1 MTRKLASIQEV
12 LSVEPIPNSD
22 RLECLTILGW
32 RVVAK
37 KGDYSPGDLVVYC
50 EIDSLLPE
58 RPEFEFLRA
67 SSYKPAIMDG
77 EAVIQPAGFR
87 IKTVKLRGCI
97 SQGIVF
103 PMSILADDGYQLGED
118 VSDTLGVLKYEP
130 PVPKCMAGSAKGPFP
145 SFLTKTDE
153 TRIQAVPGLL
163 ERWKG
168 QEFIAT
174 EKLDGTSFTAFM
186 KGGHFGEF
194 GVCSRNLLLD
204 ENSDSHVLCRLAKRL
219 DLDRKLRSMCSVWE
233 TSIAIQ
239 GEAIGPGIQGNK
251 YNLDEVDL
259 YVFNVI
265 EIPHGRHRSGEF
277 SDRVIDSLGL
287 KKVPQVGRFEMNHTV
302 EDLVQMSVGHS
313 ELNKSIHREGI
324 VVRPVL
330 GFTDEE
336 ISGPMSFKVINP
348 QFLLWNEE

>member
-1 MTRKLASIQEV
+1 MTRKLASIQQV

-37 KGDYSPGDLVVYC
+37 KGEYKPGDLVVYC

-87 IKTVKLRGCI
+87 TKTVKLRGCI

-174 EKLDGTSFTAFM
+174 EKLDGTSFTAFV
-186 KGGHFGEF
+186 KNGEF

-204 ENSDSHVLCRLAKRL
+204 ETSDSHVLCRLAKCL
-219 DLDRKLRSMCSVWE
+219 DLKAKMRAVCEDYSCSL
-233 TSIAIQ
+233 AIQ
-239 GEAIGPGIQGNK
+239 GEAIGPSIQGNK
-251 YNLDEVDL
+251 YNLSEVDL
-259 YVFNVI
+259 YVFSVI
-265 EIPHGRHRSGEF
+265 EIGWGDHNSSGEF
-277 SDRVIDSLGL
+277 HNHIISRLGL

-330 GFTDEE
+330 NFKDEE
-336 ISGPMSFKVINP
+336 IGGPMSFKVINP
-348 QFLLWNEE
+348 QFLLWNDE

>member
-12 LSVEPIPNSD
+12 LSVEAIPNSD

-37 KGDYSPGDLVVYC
+37 KGDYKPGDLVVYC

-67 SSYKPAIMDG
+67 SSYKPALMDG
-77 EAVIQPAGFR
+77 GATIQPAGFR
-87 IKTVKLRGCI
+87 IRTAKLRGCI

-103 PMSILADDGYQLGED
+103 PLSILPDDFFSDLGD
-118 VSDTLGVLKYEP
+118 DASAALGIVKYEP
-130 PVPKCMAGSAKGPFP
+130 PVPKCMSDSVKGPFP
-145 SFLTKTDE
+145 TFLTKTDE
-153 TRIQAVPGLL
+153 TRIQTVPGLL

-174 EKLDGTSFTAFM
+174 EKLDGTSFTTFV
-186 KGGHFGEF
+186 KDGEF

-204 ENSDSHVLCRLAKRL
+204 ETSDSHVLCRLAKRL
-219 DLDRKLRSMCSVWE
+219 DLEAKMRAVCNKYECNL
-233 TSIAIQ
+233 AIQ

-251 YNLDEVDL
+251 YNLSEVDL

-265 EIPHGRHRSGEF
+265 ESGWGRYRSNGEMH
-277 SDRVIDSLGL
+277 DNVVRDLGL
-287 KKVPQVGRFEMNHTV
+287 KKVPQVGRFVMNHTV

-313 ELNKSIHREGI
+313 ELNKSVHREGI
-324 VVRPVL
+324 VVRPVIN
-330 GFTDEE
+330 FTDEG
-336 ISGPMSFKVINP
+336 IDGPLSFKVINP
-348 QFLLWNEE
+348 QFLLWNDE

>member
-37 KGDYSPGDLVVYC
+37 KGEYKPGDLVVYC

-103 PMSILADDGYQLGED
+103 PVHILPGGLYVGVGDDVTDILSI
-118 VSDTLGVLKYEP
+118 VKYEP
-130 PVPKCMAGSAKGPFP
+130 PIPKCMAGSAKGPFP
-145 SFLTKTDE
+145 DFLTKTDE

-163 ERWKG
+163 ERHKG
-168 QEFIAT
+168 REFIAT
-174 EKLDGTSFTAFM
+174 EKLDGTSFTAFV
-186 KGGHFGEF
+186 KDGEF

-204 ENSDSHVLCRLAKRL
+204 ESSDSHVLCRLAKRL
-219 DLDRKLRSMCSVWE
+219 DLEAKMRVMCA
-233 TSIAIQ
+233 TLGYDFAIQ
-239 GEAIGPGIQGNK
+239 GEAIGPSIQGNK
-251 YNLDEVDL
+251 YNLTEVDL
-259 YVFNVI
+259 YAFNVI
-265 EIPHGRHRSGEF
+265 NISL
-277 SDRVIDSLGL
+277 RVRCSLEGFIDHVIGVLGL
-287 KKVPQVGRFEMNHTV
+287 KKVPQVGRFDMNHTV

-313 ELNKSIHREGI
+313 QLNKSIHREGI

-348 QFLLWNEE
+348 EFLLWNNE

>member
-1 MTRKLASIQEV
+1 MTRKLASIQQV

-37 KGDYSPGDLVVYC
+37 KGDYKPGDLVVYC

-58 RPEFEFLRA
+58 RPEFELLRA

-77 EAVIQPAGFR
+77 AAVVQPAGFR

-103 PMSILADDGYQLGED
+103 PLSILADDGYQLGED

-145 SFLTKTDE
+145 AFLSKTDE

-174 EKLDGTSFTAFM
+174 EKLDGTSFTAFV
-186 KGGHFGEF
+186 KDGEF

-204 ENSDSHVLCRLAKRL
+204 ETSDSHVLCRLAKRL
-219 DLDRKLRSMCSVWE
+219 DLEMKMRAVCGEYGFSL
-233 TSIAIQ
+233 AIQ
-239 GEAIGPGIQGNK
+239 GEAIGPSIQGNK
-251 YNLDEVDL
+251 YNLSEVDL
-259 YVFNVI
+259 YVFSLI
-265 EIPHGRHRSGEF
+265 EIGWGDHNSSGEF
-277 SDRVIDSLGL
+277 HNHIISRLGL

-330 GFTDEE
+330 NQRDEE
-336 ISGPMSFKVINP
+336 ISGPLSFKVINP
-348 QFLLWNEE
+348 QFLLWNDE